1 MKIEGKLH
9 AKFDTQQITDSFRKR
24 EFVVEYVDNPMYP
37 QYVKFESIQDRTELV
52 DQFNV
57 GDMIEVS
64 FNLKGREWTN
74 PEGKKVYFTTLD
86 AWRVQK
92 AGQAADAP
100 QGGGSEQPVYQ
111 MADVSAEDAADD
123 LPF

>member
-24 EFVVEYVDNPMYP
+24 EFVVEYLENPMYP
-37 QYVKFESIQDRTELV
+37 QYVKFESIQDRTELIDAFNEG
-52 DQFNV
+52 DQ
-57 GDMIEVS
+57 IEVS

-74 PEGKKVYFTTLD
+74 PEGKKMYFTTLD

-92 AGQAADAP
+92 VDSGAAAA
-100 QGGGSEQPVYQ
+100 QGGSEQPVYQ
-111 MADVSAEDAADD
+111 MADISAEDGADD